1 MEVEMKSIR
10 NKMLAA
16 ALSAFLLYGA
26 GIPVTAAPLTEEQQM
41 ELDTVKSEYETI
53 LRKMAEIES
62 KIAGIADEITDI
74 TIKIEDNN
82 TNIERL
88 DGEIRVKNEEI
99 SATQIRLTEKESEY
113 GDRLRAMYKQGNTS
127 LFDTILSSES
137 IADFISRADAIMKL
151 AKIDRELLDEIQEIK
166 DLLDSQKL
174 ELSIAR
180 EAVQALKEDNL
191 KSLEEEKTKKAE
203 AEVLL
208 EEYEEEEKKILGNL
222 AMAEMYFIG
231 DNDDI
236 INNSGSTDAAIQG
249 AIASL
254 RAARENIITDSTDA
268 KVVDLIEQG
277 KSILR
282 QREAARE
289 AARIAAERAAAERA
303 EAARIAAERAE
314 AQRLEDERTAAAQ
327 SQSSAGTASTNVTAS
342 TPAPA
347 PAPAPTPAPA
357 PKPTPA
363 PAPAATSASGQAVL
377 DYAYRFLG
385 TPYVWGGTTPS
396 GFDCSGFT
404 QYVYRNFGVNLPRVS
419 RSQATSGTKVSY
431 ANLQAGDLVFFGT
444 GGISHVGIYIG
455 GGNMI
460 HSPRPGKSVEITT
473 MRYHNFITA
482 RRVLN

>member
-1 MEVEMKSIR
+1 MIAAV
-10 NKMLAA
+10 LAT
-16 ALSAFLLYGA
+16 SLLYGA
-26 GIPVTAAPLTEEQQM
+26 GIPVAATPLTEQQQM
-41 ELDTVKSEYETI
+41 ELDTVKSEYESI
-53 LRKMAEIES
+53 LRKLAEIES
-62 KIAGIADEITDI
+62 EIAGIADEITDI
-74 TIKIEDNN
+74 SIRIEDNN
-82 TNIERL
+82 QNIERL
-88 DGEIRVKNEEI
+88 DGEIEVKNAEI
-99 SATQIRLTEKESEY
+99 SETQAKLTEKETEY
-113 GDRLRAMYKQGNTS
+113 GERLRAMYKQGNTS
-127 LFDTILSSES
+127 IIDTILNSES
-137 IADFISRADAIMKL
+137 IADFISRADAIVKL

-166 DLLDSQKL
+166 DLLDQQKA
-174 ELSIAR
+174 ELSASRDAVAALR
-180 EAVQALKEDNL
+180 EENL
-191 KSLEEEKTKKAE
+191 KSLEEEKVKKAE

-231 DNDDI
+231 DNDAI
-236 INNSGSTDAAIQG
+236 INDSSSTDAAIQG

-254 RAARENIITDSTDA
+254 RAVRENIVTDSTDA
-268 KVVDLIEQG
+268 KVVDLIEKG

-289 AARIAAERAAAERA
+289 AARIAAERAEAER
-303 EAARIAAERAE
+303 
-314 AQRLEDERTAAAQ
+314 LAAAQ
-327 SQSSAGTASTNVTAS
+327 RAEEERAAQESQNNSGSSGSNETTS
-342 TPAPA
+342 TPA
-347 PAPAPTPAPA
+347 PAPA

-363 PAPAATSASGQAVL
+363 PAPPVSSASGQAVL

-404 QYVYRNFGVNLPRVS
+404 QYVYRHFGVNLPRVS
-419 RSQATSGTKVSY
+419 RAQGSYGTKVSY
-431 ANLQAGDLVFFGT
+431 SNLQAGDLVFFGS

-460 HSPRPGKSVEITT
+460 HSPRPGKSVEIST

>member
-1 MEVEMKSIR
+1 MKSIR
-10 NKMLAA
+10 KKMIAAVLAT
-16 ALSAFLLYGA
+16 SLLYGA
-26 GIPVTAAPLTEEQQM
+26 GIPVTATPLTEQQQM
-41 ELDTVKSEYETI
+41 ELDTVKSEYESI
-53 LRKMAEIES
+53 LRKLAEIES
-62 KIAGIADEITDI
+62 EIAGIADDITDI
-74 TIKIEDNN
+74 SIKIEDNN
-82 TNIERL
+82 ENIERL
-88 DGEIRVKNEEI
+88 DGEIKVKNAEI
-99 SATQIRLTEKESEY
+99 NETQVKLTEKETEY
-113 GDRLRAMYKQGNTS
+113 GERLRAMYKQGNTS
-127 LFDTILSSES
+127 IIDTILNSES
-137 IADFISRADAIMKL
+137 IADFISRADAIVKL

-166 DLLDSQKL
+166 DLLDQQKA
-174 ELSIAR
+174 ELSASR
-180 EAVQALKEDNL
+180 DAVAALKEENL
-191 KSLEEEKTKKAE
+191 KSLEEEKVKKAE

-208 EEYEEEEKKILGNL
+208 EEFEEEEKKILGNL

-231 DNDDI
+231 DNDAI
-236 INNSGSTDAAIQG
+236 INDSSSSDAAIQG

-254 RAARENIITDSTDA
+254 RAVRENIVTDSTDA
-268 KVVDLIEQG
+268 KVVDLIEKG

-289 AARIAAERAAAERA
+289 AARIAAERAEAE
-303 EAARIAAERAE
+303 RIAAAQRAEEERA
-314 AQRLEDERTAAAQ
+314 AQE
-327 SQSSAGTASTNVTAS
+327 SQNSAGSSGSNETTS

-347 PAPAPTPAPA
+347 PAPAPA

-363 PAPAATSASGQAVL
+363 PAPSVSSASGQAVL

-404 QYVYRNFGVNLPRVS
+404 QYVYRHFGVNLPRVS
-419 RSQATSGTKVSY
+419 RAQGSYGTKISY
-431 ANLQAGDLVFFGT
+431 SNLQAGDLVFFGS

-460 HSPRPGKSVEITT
+460 HSPRPGKSVEIST

>member
-1 MEVEMKSIR
+1 MKSIR
-10 NKMLAA
+10 KKMIAAVLAT
-16 ALSAFLLYGA
+16 SLLYGA
-26 GIPVTAAPLTEEQQM
+26 GIPVTATPLTEQQQM
-41 ELDTVKSEYETI
+41 ELDTVKSEYESI
-53 LRKMAEIES
+53 LRKLAEIES
-62 KIAGIADEITDI
+62 EIAGIADEITDI
-74 TIKIEDNN
+74 SIKIEDNN
-82 TNIERL
+82 ENIERL
-88 DGEIRVKNEEI
+88 DGEIKVKNAEI
-99 SATQIRLTEKESEY
+99 NETQVKLTEKETEY
-113 GDRLRAMYKQGNTS
+113 GERLRAMYKQGNTS
-127 LFDTILSSES
+127 IIDTILNSES
-137 IADFISRADAIMKL
+137 IADFISRADAIVKL

-166 DLLDSQKL
+166 DLLDRQKA
-174 ELSIAR
+174 ELSASR
-180 EAVQALKEDNL
+180 DAVAALKEENL
-191 KSLEEEKTKKAE
+191 KSLEEEKVKKAE

-208 EEYEEEEKKILGNL
+208 EEFEEEEKKILGNL

-236 INNSGSTDAAIQG
+236 INDSNSSDAAIQG

-254 RAARENIITDSTDA
+254 RAVRENIVTDSTDA
-268 KVVDLIEQG
+268 KVVDLIEKG

-289 AARIAAERAAAERA
+289 AARIAAERAEAE
-303 EAARIAAERAE
+303 RIAAAQRAEEERA
-314 AQRLEDERTAAAQ
+314 AQE
-327 SQSSAGTASTNVTAS
+327 SQNSAGSSGSNETTS
-342 TPAPA
+342 TPA
-347 PAPAPTPAPA
+347 PAPA

-363 PAPAATSASGQAVL
+363 PAPSVSSASGQAVL

-404 QYVYRNFGVNLPRVS
+404 QYVYRHFGVNLPRVS
-419 RSQATSGTKVSY
+419 RAQGSYGTKISY
-431 ANLQAGDLVFFGT
+431 SNLQAGDLVFFGS

-460 HSPRPGKSVEITT
+460 HSPRPGKTVEISS